1 MVLPIVMRESV
12 SLLHAGFNS
21 SDTQE
26 LATYGFLYGTFP
38 SAPAVFVF
46 ASQYSLD
53 VDLVTIYN

>member
-1 MVLPIVMRESV
+1 MRESV
-12 SLLHAGFNS
+12 SLLHAGVNA
-21 SDTQE
+21 SDTQD

-53 VDLVTIYN
+53 VDLVTIHISFNFN